1 MGNKMGH
8 APVYFALAQVKFN
21 PLAALDSYV
30 PAIQE
35 RLRKAGFP
43 DFQQLQV
50 ASLVISGQQF
60 AKPSVATRF
69 LFLNAEKTSGFSLD
83 QGGLA
88 FQTADYDTFEPFLA
102 TLLQGL
108 EIVHAEAGLN
118 YSERVGI
125 RFLDAVCPS
134 GVESVSDYLQPHVLA
149 LSDRLPDREL
159 EHSLS
164 ETRTRL
170 GKSVL
175 LSRAV
180 IIRQTNSGVA
190 FPDDLQP
197 VSVRLAEK
205 FAKVTGS
212 YAVLDTDSWIEDRQS
227 FNLPLLEQTCK
238 SLHSNIWRS
247 FELMVTPY
255 ALEVWK

>member
-1 MGNKMGH
+1 MGKKMGN

-21 PLAALDSYV
+21 PLAALDSYI

-35 RLRKAGFP
+35 KLRKTGYP
-43 DFQQLQV
+43 DFQQQQV
-50 ASLVISGQQF
+50 ASLVINGQQF
-60 AKPSVATRF
+60 AKPSVVTRYQ
-69 LFLNAEKTSGFSLD
+69 FLNAEKTSGFSLD

-88 FQTADYDTFEPFLA
+88 FQTADYDTFAPFLT
-102 TLLQGL
+102 TLLEGL
-108 EIVHAEAGLN
+108 EIIHAEAVLS

-134 GVESVSDYLQPHVLA
+134 AGENISQYLQPHVLA

-159 EHSLS
+159 AHSLS
-164 ETRTRL
+164 ETRTRS

-180 IIRQTNSGVA
+180 ILRQENKGIA

-197 VSVRLAEK
+197 ISVKPLDK
-205 FAKVTGS
+205 FSKVTGL
-212 YAVLDTDSWIEDRQS
+212 YAVIDTDSWIEDRQH
-227 FNLPLLEQTCK
+227 FDLPALEATCK
-238 SLHSNIWRS
+238 SLHTEIWRS